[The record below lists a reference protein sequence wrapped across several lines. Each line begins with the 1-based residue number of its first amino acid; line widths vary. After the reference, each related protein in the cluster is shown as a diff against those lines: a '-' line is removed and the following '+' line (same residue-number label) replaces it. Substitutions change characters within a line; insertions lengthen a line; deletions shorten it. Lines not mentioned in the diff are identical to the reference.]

1 LAVPSTAVQVLTSAG
16 FQRGRQAWFCRIL
29 LLMPDH
35 LHAIV
40 AFPGSASMKQVVG
53 DWKRFLARRAG
64 IRWQRDF
71 FDHRLRDHHQ
81 TTETLAYIRMNPVRR
96 GLVASPDQWPWVFE
110 SSDRE
115 APWSR
120 HLP

>member
-1 LAVPSTAVQVLTSAG
+1 
-16 FQRGRQAWFCRIL
+16 
-29 LLMPDH
+29 MPDH

-53 DWKRFLARRAG
+53 DWKRFLARSAG

-96 GLVASPDQWPWVFE
+96 GLVASADQWPWVFE
-110 SSDRE
+110 STDRE